1 MPLYDYECVNCGT
14 VDDVFAAVIDTT
26 LPCPR
31 CDDVMTRL
39 FSFNV
44 NVQPDLE
51 PYVDDQMGHEPVYV
65 KSKQHRKQLMK
76 ERGLV
81 ELG

>member
-1 MPLYDYECVNCGT
+1 M
-14 VDDVFAAVIDTT
+14 I
-26 LPCPR
+26 
-31 CDDVMTRL
+31 RL